1 MQTDFTAMLEQA
13 IHSLIADG
21 KEPSVALIKSRLT
34 GAVPMPLI
42 ISALQ
47 RWKKNGVVPK
57 IEKVSVDK
65 SAEAR
70 IAELEQQVSTLTERI
85 EALEKR
91 FIE

>member
-1 MQTDFTAMLEQA
+1 MQTDYTAMLEQA

-47 RWKKNGVVPK
+47 RWKKKWRGAKN
-57 IEKVSVDK
+57 
-65 SAEAR
+65 
-70 IAELEQQVSTLTERI
+70 
-85 EALEKR
+85 
-91 FIE
+91 